1 VSKLGAVVEAVEKH
15 GRFVLEQ
22 VKRARSDERFARAV
36 IERWNKIK
44 AETPIAKAPTGLP
57 LPRLALPEI
66 DEPGE
71 IARYLFSEGLPGEF
85 PYLNGAY
92 REMYLEPLREIETGS
107 YGNKKSSNGDSNG
120 AIAARVSRAKTPEP
134 PARPPL
140 QEEPTRL
147 FSGLMLAEDTNKRF
161 HFLSAHQRSKRLS
174 TAFDGPTL
182 YGIDSDADGVFGKI
196 GEGGVA
202 VDTVED
208 MVRLYDGFELG
219 APNFSASMTISGPA
233 PIIMAMYIAAAKRR
247 FGPKVVPNLRG
258 TIQAD
263 IFKEVQAQNET
274 IFPTEAS
281 LRFLC
286 DMIEW
291 TTANMPRWYPVS
303 ISGYHIGEAGST
315 PVQQAAYTLSNGFA
329 YAEMLTARG
338 VPVDQFAPRLSFFL
352 DCGLDVEYIA
362 LARVS
367 RKIWAIG
374 MRDVFG
380 ANARG
385 QMFKLHTQTSGRS
398 LIAAEFKNNLT
409 RTAAELM
416 LAYMNGTNSCHSN
429 SADEPFTTPS
439 EEWIR
444 LAAHGQAILLEESG
458 IFKHTMNM
466 LSGSPGMKA
475 VERAVEKAILDE
487 FREIESLGGVLAA
500 VENRYQRSQI
510 QNAAHR
516 YEQQIYDG
524 TRPIVGLNRYRNGAD
539 EMPEIEL
546 ARTPR
551 ARQKLQ
557 VERLKKFK
565 KKNAEKSKSAL
576 DKLATAVERG
586 ENCFRLCWK
595 RWKFVHLAKS
605 LAACKRLWGGSGRWC
620 KRSAESQC
628 FVNRFGRARLYR
640 AGASP
645 NEGSAKQVVRR

>member
-1 VSKLGAVVEAVEKH
+1 MSKLGAVVDAVEKH
-15 GRFVLEQ
+15 RGFVIKQ
-22 VKRARSDERFARAV
+22 VERARADKRFAREMT
-36 IERWNKIK
+36 ERWNKLK
-44 AETPIAKAPTGLP
+44 AEIPISKAPTGLS

-71 IARYLFSEGLPGEF
+71 IARYLFGDGLPGEF

-107 YGNKKSSNGDSNG
+107 YGNTKSSNGKSNG
-120 AIAARVSRAKTPEP
+120 AAATRRSPGKTSQ
-134 PARPPL
+134 RPTGPTL

-208 MVRLYDGFELG
+208 MVRLYDGFDVG

-247 FGPKVVPNLRG
+247 FGAKIVPNLRG

-303 ISGYHIGEAGST
+303 ISGYHIGEAGAT

-329 YAEMLTARG
+329 YAEMLSGRG

-409 RTAAELM
+409 RTAAELI

-475 VERAVEKAILDE
+475 VERVVEKAILDE

-539 EMPEIEL
+539 DIPDVEL
-546 ARTPR
+546 VRTPR
-551 ARQKLQ
+551 AKQKLQ
-557 VERLKKFK
+557 IERLKKFK
-565 KKNAEKSKSAL
+565 KKNANKSKRAL
-576 DKLATAVERG
+576 DKLGATVERG
-586 ENCFRLCWK
+586 ENSFPALLEAVEVCSLGQVTGCLQEIVGRFRPM
-595 RWKFVHLAKS
+595 V
-605 LAACKRLWGGSGRWC
+605 
-620 KRSAESQC
+620 
-628 FVNRFGRARLYR
+628 
-640 AGASP
+640 
-645 NEGSAKQVVRR
+645 

>member
-1 VSKLGAVVEAVEKH
+1 MALSI
-15 GRFVLEQ
+15 R
-22 VKRARSDERFARAV
+22 
-36 IERWNKIK
+36 
-44 AETPIAKAPTGLP
+44 PTWLP

-71 IARYLFSEGLPGEF
+71 IARYLFGEGLPGEF
-85 PYLNGAY
+85 PFLNGAY
-92 REMYLEPLREIETGS
+92 REMYLEPIREVESFEKDGKPN
-107 YGNKKSSNGDSNG
+107 GKSSGKK
-120 AIAARVSRAKTPEP
+120 IAQP
-134 PARPPL
+134 
-140 QEEPTRL
+140 EEPTRL
-147 FSGLMLAEDTNKRF
+147 FSGLMLAEDTNQRF
-161 HFLSAHQRSKRLS
+161 HYLTRHQRTHRLS

-202 VDTVED
+202 IDTVED
-208 MVRLYDGFELG
+208 MVRLYDGFDLG
-219 APNFSASMTISGPA
+219 SPNFSASMTISGPA

-247 FGPKVVPNLRG
+247 FGPKVVPKLRG

-274 IFPTEAS
+274 IFPIEPS
-281 LRFLC
+281 LRFLT
-286 DMIEW
+286 DMVEF
-291 TTANMPRWYPVS
+291 TTREMPRWYPIS

-374 MRDVFG
+374 MRDVYG

-524 TRPIVGLNRYRNGAD
+524 TRPIIGLNRYRNGSD
-539 EMPEIEL
+539 DIPEIEL
-546 ARTPR
+546 VRTPR
-551 ARQKLQ
+551 SKQQLQ
-557 VERLKKFK
+557 VDRLQKFK
-565 KKNAEKSKSAL
+565 KKNAEKAERAL
-576 DKLATAVERG
+576 EELAKVVDRG
-586 ENCFRLCWK
+586 ENSFPALLEAANVCSLGQITGRLQEVVGRFRPM
-595 RWKFVHLAKS
+595 V
-605 LAACKRLWGGSGRWC
+605 
-620 KRSAESQC
+620 
-628 FVNRFGRARLYR
+628 
-640 AGASP
+640 
-645 NEGSAKQVVRR
+645 

>member
-1 VSKLGAVVEAVEKH
+1 MSKLGQVVEAVDKYN
-15 GRFVLEQ
+15 RFVLDQ
-22 VKRARSDERFARAV
+22 VKRARTDEKFGRDLV
-36 IERWNKIK
+36 GRWNDIK
-44 AETPIAKAPTGLP
+44 AKIPVSRAPTGLE

-71 IARYLFSEGLPGEF
+71 IARYLFGEGLPGEF
-85 PYLNGAY
+85 PFLNGAY
-92 REMYLEPLREIETGS
+92 REMYLEPVREVESFEKNG
-107 YGNKKSSNGDSNG
+107 KKDG
-120 AIAARVSRAKTPEP
+120 AS
-134 PARPPL
+134 PARTKIDKKVP
-140 QEEPTRL
+140 QAEEPTRL
-147 FSGLMLAEDTNKRF
+147 FSGLMLAEDTNERF
-161 HFLSAHQRSKRLS
+161 HYLTAHQRTHRLS

-202 VDTVED
+202 IDTVED
-208 MVRLYDGFELG
+208 MMRLYDGFDLG
-219 APNFSASMTISGPA
+219 APTFSASMTISGPA

-247 FGPKVVPNLRG
+247 FGKSVVAKLRG
-258 TIQAD
+258 TVQAD

-281 LRFLC
+281 LRFLT
-286 DMIEW
+286 DMVEF
-291 TTANMPRWYPVS
+291 TTREMPRWYPIS

-329 YAEMLTARG
+329 YAEMFAERG
-338 VPVDQFAPRLSFFL
+338 IPIDQFGPRLSFFL

-362 LARVS
+362 LSRVS
-367 RKIWAIG
+367 RRIWAIG
-374 MRDVFG
+374 MRDAFG
-380 ANARG
+380 AGPRG

-416 LAYMNGTNSCHSN
+416 LAYMNATNSSHSN

-475 VERAVEKAILDE
+475 VERAVEAAILEE
-487 FREIESLGGVLAA
+487 FREIEKMGGVLAA

-516 YEQQIYDG
+516 YEEQIYEG
-524 TRPIVGLNRYRNGAD
+524 TRPIIGLNKYRNGEEHA
-539 EMPEIEL
+539 PEIKL

-551 ARQKLQ
+551 TKQQLQ
-557 VERLKKFK
+557 VDRLAKFK
-565 KKNAEKSKSAL
+565 KKNARSTIWPPL
-576 DKLATAVERG
+576 LIAVKIV
-586 ENCFRLCWK
+586 FRLYWK
-595 RWKFVHLAKS
+595 PSRFVPSVKS
-605 LAACKRLWGGSGRWC
+605 LGGCRKSSADSGQWCSAAPDPWPWL
-620 KRSAESQC
+620 
-628 FVNRFGRARLYR
+628 
-640 AGASP
+640 P
-645 NEGSAKQVVRR
+645 D

>member
-1 VSKLGAVVEAVEKH
+1 MSKLGQVVESVEKYNQ
-15 GRFVLEQ
+15 FVLDQ
-22 VKRARSDERFARAV
+22 VKHARRDEKFGHEMV
-36 IERWNKIK
+36 DRWNEIK
-44 AETPIAKAPTGLP
+44 AKIPTSRAPTGLE

-66 DEPGE
+66 DESGE
-71 IARYLFSEGLPGEF
+71 IARFLFGDGLPGEF
-85 PYLNGAY
+85 PFLNGAY
-92 REMYLEPLREIETGS
+92 REMYLEPIRETENFG
-107 YGNKKSSNGDSNG
+107 KNGHSKNG
-120 AIAARVSRAKTPEP
+120 GDVVAGVSPAKNSKER

-140 QEEPTRL
+140 HQAEEPTRL
-147 FSGLMLAEDTNKRF
+147 FSGFMLAEDTNERF
-161 HFLSAHQRSKRLS
+161 HYLTAHQRTHRLS

-208 MVRLYDGFELG
+208 MVRLYDGFDLG
-219 APNFSASMTISGPA
+219 APTFSASMTISGPA

-247 FGPKVVPNLRG
+247 FGKSVVPKLRG

-281 LRFLC
+281 LRFLT
-286 DMIEW
+286 DMVEF
-291 TTANMPRWYPVS
+291 TTHEMPRWYPIS

-329 YAEMLTARG
+329 YAEMFAARG
-338 VPVDQFAPRLSFFL
+338 IPVDQFGPRLSFFL

-362 LARVS
+362 LSRVS
-367 RKIWAIG
+367 RRIWAIG
-374 MRDVFG
+374 MRDAFG
-380 ANARG
+380 AGLRG

-416 LAYMNGTNSCHSN
+416 LAYMNATNSSHSN

-444 LAAHGQAILLEESG
+444 LAAHSQAILLEESG

-475 VERAVEKAILDE
+475 VERAVEAAILEE
-487 FREIESLGGVLAA
+487 FREIEKMGGVLAA

-516 YEQQIYDG
+516 YEQQIYNG
-524 TRPIVGLNRYRNGAD
+524 TRPIIALNKYRNGD
-539 EMPEIEL
+539 DDVPEVKL
-546 ARTPR
+546 VRTPR
-551 ARQKLQ
+551 SKQQLQ
-557 VERLKKFK
+557 VDRVTKFK
-565 KKNAEKSKSAL
+565 KKNAEKAKRSLA
-576 DKLATAVERG
+576 KLGDTVDRG
-586 ENCFRLCWK
+586 ENCFPALLEAVEVC
-595 RWKFVHLAKS
+595 S
-605 LAACKRLWGGSGRWC
+605 LGQITNCLQEVVGRF
-620 KRSAESQC
+620 RPM
-628 FVNRFGRARLYR
+628 V
-640 AGASP
+640 
-645 NEGSAKQVVRR
+645 

>member
-1 VSKLGAVVEAVEKH
+1 MSKLGQVVEAVEQH
-15 GRFVLEQ
+15 GKFVLDQ
-22 VKRARSDERFARAV
+22 VKRARTDEKFGREMSD
-36 IERWNKIK
+36 RWAKIK
-44 AETPIAKAPTGLP
+44 SDIPVSHAPTGLP

-71 IARYLFSEGLPGEF
+71 IARYLLGDGLPGEF
-85 PYLNGAY
+85 PFLNGAY
-92 REMYLEPLREIETGS
+92 REMYLEPLKHVTVEEGS
-107 YGNKKSSNGDSNG
+107 YGNKKSPNGSNGQKNG
-120 AIAARVSRAKTPEP
+120 
-134 PARPPL
+134 ARPP
-140 QEEPTRL
+140 EEPTRL
-147 FSGLMLAEDTNKRF
+147 FSGLMLAEDTNRRF

-208 MVRLYDGFELG
+208 MVRLYDGFDVG
-219 APNFSASMTISGPA
+219 SPDFSASMTISGPA

-247 FGPKVVPNLRG
+247 FGAGVVPKLRG

-291 TTANMPRWYPVS
+291 TTDAMPRWYPVS

-329 YAEMLTARG
+329 YAELLAARG
-338 VPVDQFAPRLSFFL
+338 LAVDQFAPRLSFFL

-362 LARVS
+362 LSRVS

-380 ANARG
+380 AGPRG

-398 LIAAEFKNNLT
+398 LVAAEFKNNLT

-458 IFKHTMNM
+458 LFKHTMNM

-475 VERAVEKAILDE
+475 VERAVEKAILEE
-487 FREIESLGGVLAA
+487 FRQIEQLGGVLAA

-510 QNAAHR
+510 QSAAHR

-524 TRPIVGLNRYRNGAD
+524 TRPIVGLNRYRSVE
-539 EMPEIEL
+539 EMPDVEL
-546 ARTPR
+546 SRTPK
-551 ARQKLQ
+551 AKQQRQID
-557 VERLKKFK
+557 RLTKFK
-565 KKNAEKSKSAL
+565 KKNAGKTEKAL
-576 DKLATAVERG
+576 DKLADTVERG
-586 ENCFRLCWK
+586 ENCFPDLLEAVEVCSLGQITNRLQE
-595 RWKFVHLAKS
+595 VV
-605 LAACKRLWGGSGRWC
+605 GRF
-620 KRSAESQC
+620 RPM
-628 FVNRFGRARLYR
+628 V
-640 AGASP
+640 
-645 NEGSAKQVVRR
+645 

>member
-1 VSKLGAVVEAVEKH
+1 MSKLGAVVEAVEKH
-15 GRFVLEQ
+15 ASFVLEQ
-22 VKRARSDERFARAV
+22 VKRARSDEKFAQAV
-36 IERWNKIK
+36 TERWNKVK
-44 AETPIAKAPTGLP
+44 AEIPIAKAPTGLP

-71 IARYLFSEGLPGEF
+71 IARYLFGDGLPGEF

-107 YGNKKSSNGDSNG
+107 YGNRKSPNGDSRNSVG
-120 AIAARVSRAKTPEP
+120 ARMSRAKAPER
-134 PARPPL
+134 PARAP
-140 QEEPTRL
+140 QAEEPTRL
-147 FSGLMLAEDTNKRF
+147 FSGLMLAEDTNERF

-202 VDTVED
+202 IDTVED
-208 MVRLYDGFELG
+208 MVRLYDGFDLG
-219 APNFSASMTISGPA
+219 SANFSASMTISGPA

-247 FGPKVVPNLRG
+247 FGPKVVPKLRG

-274 IFPTEAS
+274 IFPIEPS
-281 LRFLC
+281 LRFLT
-286 DMIEW
+286 DMVEF
-291 TTANMPRWYPVS
+291 TTREMPRWYPIS

-329 YAEMLTARG
+329 YVEMFAGRG
-338 VPVDQFAPRLSFFL
+338 IPVDQFGPRLSFFL

-367 RKIWAIG
+367 RRIWAIG

-380 ANARG
+380 AGLRA
-385 QMFKLHTQTSGRS
+385 QLFKLHTQTSGRS

-416 LAYMNGTNSCHSN
+416 LSYMNATNSCHSN

-475 VERAVEKAILDE
+475 VERAVEAAIIE
-487 FREIESLGGVLAA
+487 EVREIERLGGGLAA
-500 VENRYQRSQI
+500 VEDRYQRSQI
-510 QNAAHR
+510 QNASHR
-516 YEQQIYDG
+516 YEQQINDG
-524 TRPIVGLNRYRNGAD
+524 TRPIIGLNKYRNGSD
-539 EMPEIEL
+539 DMPEVIL

-551 ARQKLQ
+551 KKQQLQ
-557 VERLKKFK
+557 VDRLTKFK
-565 KKNAEKSKSAL
+565 KKNADKSKRAL
-576 DKLATAVERG
+576 DKLAAVVESG
-586 ENCFRLCWK
+586 KNCFPELLEA
-595 RWKFVHLAKS
+595 V
-605 LAACKRLWGGSGRWC
+605 
-620 KRSAESQC
+620 
-628 FVNRFGRARLYR
+628 
-640 AGASP
+640 
-645 NEGSAKQVVRR
+645 QVFP

>member
-1 VSKLGAVVEAVEKH
+1 MSKLGRVVEAVENYNQH
-15 GRFVLEQ
+15 VLDE
-22 VKRARSDERFARAV
+22 VERARTDKKFGREMV
-36 IERWNKIK
+36 ERWNEIKRNIKIG
-44 AETPIAKAPTGLP
+44 TAPTGLK

-71 IARYLFSEGLPGEF
+71 ITRYLLSDGLPGEF
-85 PYLNGAY
+85 PFLNGAY
-92 REMYLEPLREIETGS
+92 REMYLEPWQELPLETGS
-107 YGNKKSSNGDSNG
+107 YEKNGHGKKSRLNSSSNGQANG
-120 AIAARVSRAKTPEP
+120 APANRVADTIRKPQQA
-134 PARPPL
+134 
-140 QEEPTRL
+140 EEPTRL

-208 MVRLYDGFELG
+208 MVRLYDGFDLG
-219 APNFSASMTISGPA
+219 SPDFSASMTISGPA

-247 FGPKVVPNLRG
+247 FGKDVVPKLRG

-274 IFPTEAS
+274 IFPVEAS
-281 LRFLC
+281 LRFLA
-286 DMIEW
+286 DMMEW
-291 TTANMPRWYPVS
+291 TTKNMPRWYPVS

-329 YAEMLTARG
+329 YAEMMADRG
-338 VPVDQFAPRLSFFL
+338 LDVNEFGPRLSFFL

-362 LARVS
+362 LTRVS
-367 RKIWAIG
+367 RRIWAIG
-374 MRDVFG
+374 MRDAFG
-380 ANARG
+380 AGHKA
-385 QMFKLHTQTSGRS
+385 QMFKVHTQTSGRS

-475 VERAVEKAILDE
+475 VERAVEAAILEE
-487 FREIESLGGVLAA
+487 FREIERLGGVMGA

-524 TRPIVGLNRYRNGAD
+524 TRPMVALNKYRND
-539 EMPEIEL
+539 TEEIPEFEL

-551 ARQKLQ
+551 AKQQLQ
-557 VERLKKFK
+557 VDRLKKFK
-565 KKNAEKSKSAL
+565 ARNARKAEQAL
-576 DKLATAVERG
+576 DKLAEVVESD
-586 ENCFRLCWK
+586 ENCFPALLEAVEVCSLGQVSERLQE
-595 RWKFVHLAKS
+595 VV
-605 LAACKRLWGGSGRWC
+605 GRF
-620 KRSAESQC
+620 RPM
-628 FVNRFGRARLYR
+628 V
-640 AGASP
+640 
-645 NEGSAKQVVRR
+645 

>member
-1 VSKLGAVVEAVEKH
+1 MSKLGAVVEAVEKRE
-15 GRFVLEQ
+15 RFVVEQ
-22 VKRARSDERFARAV
+22 VKRARNDEKFAQAV
-36 IERWNKIK
+36 TERWNKIK
-44 AETPIAKAPTGLP
+44 AETPISKTPTGLP

-71 IARYLFSEGLPGEF
+71 IARYLFGEGLPGEF

-92 REMYLEPLREIETGS
+92 REMYLEPLREIETGT
-107 YGNKKSSNGDSNG
+107 YGNKKSPNGSTVKKNG
-120 AIAARVSRAKTPEP
+120 AQP
-134 PARPPL
+134 P
-140 QEEPTRL
+140 EEPTRL

-247 FGPKVVPNLRG
+247 FGPKVVSNLRG

-329 YAEMLTARG
+329 YAEMLCGRG

-546 ARTPR
+546 VRTPR
-551 ARQKLQ
+551 TKQKLQ

-565 KKNAEKSKSAL
+565 KENAEKSKRAL
-576 DKLATAVERG
+576 AELAAVVERG
-586 ENCFRLCWK
+586 ENCFPALLEAVEVCSLGQITGRLQEI
-595 RWKFVHLAKS
+595 V
-605 LAACKRLWGGSGRWC
+605 GRF
-620 KRSAESQC
+620 RPM
-628 FVNRFGRARLYR
+628 V
-640 AGASP
+640 
-645 NEGSAKQVVRR
+645 

>member
-1 VSKLGAVVEAVEKH
+1 MSKLGAVVESVEKH
-15 GRFVLEQ
+15 ERFVLEQ
-22 VKRARSDERFARAV
+22 VKRARSDNEFGSQMT
-36 IERWNKIK
+36 ERWAKIK
-44 AETPIAKAPTGLP
+44 AEIPTSRAPTGLP

-66 DEPGE
+66 DEAGE
-71 IARYLFSEGLPGEF
+71 IARYLFGDGLPGEF

-92 REMYLEPLREIETGS
+92 REMYLEPLPEIETGS
-107 YGNKKSSNGDSNG
+107 FGNAKSSNGANG
-120 AIAARVSRAKTPEP
+120 KASKAQPTRLP
-134 PARPPL
+134 PQKKA
-140 QEEPTRL
+140 QAEEPTRL

-208 MVRLYDGFELG
+208 MVRLYDGFEVG

-274 IFPTEAS
+274 IFPIEAS
-281 LRFLC
+281 LRFLL

-291 TTANMPRWYPVS
+291 TVANMPRWYPVS

-329 YAEMLTARG
+329 YAEMLAARG

-362 LARVS
+362 LSRVS
-367 RKIWAIG
+367 RKIWAVG

-380 ANARG
+380 ASSRG

-487 FREIESLGGVLAA
+487 FRQIESLGGVMGA

-516 YEQQIYDG
+516 YEEQIYDG
-524 TRPIVGLNRYRNGAD
+524 TRPIVGLTRYRDPD
-539 EMPEIEL
+539 EEPPTIEL

-551 ARQKLQ
+551 AKQQLQ
-557 VERLKKFK
+557 INRLKQFK
-565 KKNAEKSKSAL
+565 KKHAAKAGKAL
-576 DKLATAVERG
+576 DKLAAVVESGENTFPALMEAVEVCSLGQITERLQEVVG
-586 ENCFRLCWK
+586 HFRPM
-595 RWKFVHLAKS
+595 V
-605 LAACKRLWGGSGRWC
+605 
-620 KRSAESQC
+620 
-628 FVNRFGRARLYR
+628 
-640 AGASP
+640 
-645 NEGSAKQVVRR
+645 

>member
-1 VSKLGAVVEAVEKH
+1 MSQLTLIERRYRNGGNQMSKLGAVVEAVERH
-15 GRFVLEQ
+15 GLFVLEQ
-22 VKRARSDERFARAV
+22 VKRARSDDKFAQAV
-36 IERWNKIK
+36 TDRWNKVK

-71 IARYLFSEGLPGEF
+71 IARYLFGEGLPGEF

-92 REMYLEPLREIETGS
+92 REMYLEPLREIETSS
-107 YGNKKSSNGDSNG
+107 YGVRAGRAVKSTSSNGGKAQKKNG
-120 AIAARVSRAKTPEP
+120 AQP
-134 PARPPL
+134 P
-140 QEEPTRL
+140 EEPTRL

-263 IFKEVQAQNET
+263 IFKEIQAQNET

-551 ARQKLQ
+551 AKQKLQ

-565 KKNAEKSKSAL
+565 KKNAEKSKHAL
-576 DKLATAVERG
+576 DKLAAVVERG
-586 ENCFRLCWK
+586 ENCFPALLEAVEVCSLGEITGRLQEI
-595 RWKFVHLAKS
+595 V
-605 LAACKRLWGGSGRWC
+605 GRF
-620 KRSAESQC
+620 RPM
-628 FVNRFGRARLYR
+628 V
-640 AGASP
+640 
-645 NEGSAKQVVRR
+645 

>member
-1 VSKLGAVVEAVEKH
+1 MSKLGQVVEAVEKYNE
-15 GRFVLEQ
+15 FVLNQ
-22 VKRARSDERFARAV
+22 VKRARSDEKFGR
-36 IERWNKIK
+36 ELSDRWTEIK
-44 AETPIAKAPTGLP
+44 SKTPVTHTPTGLP

-71 IARYLFSEGLPGEF
+71 IARYLFGEGLPGEF
-85 PYLNGAY
+85 PFLNGAY
-92 REMYLEPLREIETGS
+92 REMYLEPLERVGIEDGS
-107 YGNKKSSNGDSNG
+107 YGNKKSPNG
-120 AIAARVSRAKTPEP
+120 SRAQKNG
-134 PARPPL
+134 ARPP
-140 QEEPTRL
+140 EEPTRL

-247 FGPKVVPNLRG
+247 FGAKVVPNLRG

-329 YAEMLTARG
+329 YAEMLAARG
-338 VPVDQFAPRLSFFL
+338 VPVDQFGPRLSFFL

-416 LAYMNGTNSCHSN
+416 LAYMNATNSCHSN

-475 VERAVEKAILDE
+475 VERAVEAAILEE
-487 FREIESLGGVLAA
+487 FREIERLGGVLSA
-500 VENRYQRSQI
+500 VEERYQRSQI
-510 QNAAHR
+510 QNAAHK

-524 TRPIVGLNRYRNGAD
+524 TRPIIGLNRYRNGAD

-546 ARTPR
+546 VRTPR
-551 ARQKLQ
+551 AKQKLQ

-565 KKNAEKSKSAL
+565 KKNAEKSKRAL
-576 DKLATAVERG
+576 DKLGAVVDRG
-586 ENCFRLCWK
+586 ENCFPALLEAVEVC
-595 RWKFVHLAKS
+595 S
-605 LAACKRLWGGSGRWC
+605 LG
-620 KRSAESQC
+620 QIT
-628 FVNRFGRARLYR
+628 ARLQEIVGR
-640 AGASP
+640 FRP
-645 NEGSAKQVVRR
+645 MV

>member
-1 VSKLGAVVEAVEKH
+1 MSKLGRVIEAVEKYNQH
-15 GRFVLEQ
+15 VLDE
-22 VKRARSDERFARAV
+22 VSRARTDKKFGKQLLDRWDE
-36 IERWNKIK
+36 IK
-44 AETPIAKAPTGLP
+44 RSIKVGKAPTGLE

-71 IARYLFSEGLPGEF
+71 IARYLLGDGLPGEF
-85 PYLNGAY
+85 PFLNGAY
-92 REMYLEPLREIETGS
+92 REMYLEPLQEPAIEIGS
-107 YGNKKSSNGDSNG
+107 YAKNGHGKNG
-120 AIAARVSRAKTPEP
+120 HGKNGKTAGAK
-134 PARPPL
+134 L
-140 QEEPTRL
+140 QETEEPTRL
-147 FSGLMLAEDTNKRF
+147 FSGMGLPDDTNKRF
-161 HFLSAHQRSKRLS
+161 HYLGAHQRSKRLS

-208 MVRLYDGFELG
+208 MERLYAGFDMG
-219 APNFSASMTISGPA
+219 APSFSASMTISGPA

-247 FGPKVVPNLRG
+247 FGPGVVPKLRG

-274 IFPTEAS
+274 IFPVEAS
-281 LRFLC
+281 LRFLG
-286 DMIEW
+286 DMMEW
-291 TTANMPRWYPVS
+291 TTRNMPRWYPVS

-329 YAEMLTARG
+329 YAEMMANRG
-338 VPVDQFAPRLSFFL
+338 MSADEFGPRLSFFL

-362 LARVS
+362 LTRVS
-367 RKIWAIG
+367 RRIWAIG
-374 MRDVFG
+374 MRDAFG
-380 ANARG
+380 AGPRA
-385 QMFKLHTQTSGRS
+385 QMFKVHTQTSGRS
-398 LIAAEFKNNLT
+398 LIAAEFRNNLT

-444 LAAHGQAILLEESG
+444 LSAHGQAILLDESG

-475 VERAVEKAILDE
+475 VERAVEAAILEE
-487 FREIESLGGVLAA
+487 FREIERLGGVMGA

-524 TRPIVGLNRYRNGAD
+524 TRPIIALNKYRDGA
-539 EMPEIEL
+539 EGMPEVEL
-546 ARTPR
+546 VRTPR
-551 ARQKLQ
+551 VKQQLQ
-557 VERLKKFK
+557 VDRLKKFK
-565 KKNAEKSKSAL
+565 KKNAAKAEKAL
-576 DKLATAVERG
+576 DKLAAVAETN
-586 ENCFRLCWK
+586 ENCFPALMEASEVC
-595 RWKFVHLAKS
+595 S
-605 LAACKRLWGGSGRWC
+605 LGQISGRLQ
-620 KRSAESQC
+620 E
-628 FVNRFGRARLYR
+628 VVGRFR
-640 AGASP
+640 P
-645 NEGSAKQVVRR
+645 MV